1 MTLIFLCHPKSQQ
14 YSLSILEQCGYHS
27 AGDSLYHSSE
37 WHNSGTV
44 KAMEVN
50 ENMPKTYLVPEWTCG
65 LGNMCT
71 SSFTISNN
79 LISFRVL
86 GACERL
92 KPALMAILFGIS
104 RPVTGALAGPF
115 KVTGEPDTCNLQHIL
130 F

>member
-1 MTLIFLCHPKSQQ
+1 MKTCQRHAW
-14 YSLSILEQCGYHS
+14 SLSG
-27 AGDSLYHSSE
+27 
-37 WHNSGTV
+37 
-44 KAMEVN
+44 
-50 ENMPKTYLVPEWTCG
+50 LVD
-65 LGNMCT
+65 LA
-71 SSFTISNN
+71 ISNN

-92 KPALMAILFGIS
+92 KPALMAVLFGIS